1 MKNLLFT
8 IALTTLISATSYSQ
22 WSYNRVDNGF
32 DIPYRIA
39 YTETYNKSFL
49 KLENFEGA
57 VAFYLQGGY
66 FCDETP
72 FVEMSFLVGNEYQ
85 RFYKESSLGE
95 DNDIIF
101 IMDDINGSN
110 ILSSFKNCSILK
122 IRVTDDE
129 CEDEIYTFNMS
140 RSASAFNY
148 ILNR

>member
-1 MKNLLFT
+1 MKNLF
-8 IALTTLISATSYSQ
+8 LIILAVSISIISFSQ
-22 WSYNRVDNGF
+22 WTYERVDNGF
-32 DIPYRIA
+32 DEPYRIA
-39 YTETYNKSFL
+39 YTKTNNGSFL
-49 KLENFEGA
+49 KLENVEGA

-85 RFYKESSLGE
+85 KFYKESILGD

-101 IMDDINGSN
+101 IMDDIDGSN

-129 CEDEIYTFNMS
+129 CDDEIYTFNMLK
-140 RSASAFNY
+140 SASAFNY